1 MSRRRERAEPLRR
14 CGDASTCGSNGLLI
28 GGNVLLL
35 STSGFKKTFSGA
47 CPTLAVMIAVKYY
60 TIRSTKRQCRATRE
74 SARTPFVRSP
84 TVTRGPRGQQ
94 GRRGLVGGA
103 FGWRGSSLLGR
114 WDPSAGASIPAPF
127 SSSGRAG
134 TRDPGLELSLTV
146 SLRSNRRRRRDM
158 TFQIFVGG
166 QRVNSA
172 DVLNTP
178 AWSHQVRLSP
188 PVTSHA
194 HACSKKRG
202 GCFCRL

>member
-1 MSRRRERAEPLRR
+1 MLRVETTRTSRALAALRRRVDLWLQWSPDRWKRAFTFNIRFQKNIFGRMPHARRHDRGEILHDQVNETSMPRHSRERANAVRPFADGHARSARSTGATRSRRRCVR
-14 CGDASTCGSNGLLI
+14 
-28 GGNVLLL
+28 V
-35 STSGFKKTFSGA
+35 
-47 CPTLAVMIAVKYY
+47 
-60 TIRSTKRQCRATRE
+60 
-74 SARTPFVRSP
+74 AR
-84 TVTRGPRGQQ
+84 
-94 GRRGLVGGA
+94 LV
-103 FGWRGSSLLGR
+103 SSR
-114 WDPSAGASIPAPF
+114 PGASILAPF